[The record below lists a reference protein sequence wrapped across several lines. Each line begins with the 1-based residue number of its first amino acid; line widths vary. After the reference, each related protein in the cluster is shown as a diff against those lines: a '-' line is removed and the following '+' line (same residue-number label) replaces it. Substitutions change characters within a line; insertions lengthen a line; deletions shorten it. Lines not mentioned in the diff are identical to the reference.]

1 MTKFMRFIEVL
12 FLPAVALVSLVVSL
26 GDVFNLFHLIPAGQ
40 LPTIIMLM
48 ASMGLGTLAVIVNK
62 CNEMQSKLENLLSK
76 AELEQMK
83 EFIVHINPDLRKVL
97 GDSFFAGM
105 FNTLQTALKDS
116 KVQVNDSSSFRL
128 NFKHMLK
135 AYPTATFLS
144 TSSLATSYLW
154 NEKDMEAALA
164 RFIHEGGKI
173 KQIFYVRS
181 LEEAASVEMQTTLGL
196 LKKIGIT
203 VRIVNSTRIPANLK
217 QYFIVESRGKI
228 GWDIPVDDQG
238 YVGASVI
245 TAAPTVT
252 ADYRK
257 TFETLWES
265 AE

>member
-12 FLPAVALVSLVVSL
+12 FLPAIALVSLVVSL
-26 GDVFNLFHLIPAGQ
+26 GDVFNLFHLIPAPQ
-40 LPTIIMLM
+40 LPTVILVIV
-48 ASMGLGTLAVIVNK
+48 SMGLGTLAVIVNK
-62 CNEMQSKLENLLSK
+62 SNEMQSKLENLLLK

-97 GDSFFAGM
+97 GDSYFASM
-105 FNTLQTALKDS
+105 FNTLQTALNES
-116 KVQVNDSSSFRL
+116 KVQVSDSSSFRL

-135 AYPTATFLS
+135 AYPNATFLS

-154 NEKDMEAALA
+154 NEKDMETALT

-181 LEEAASVEMQTTLGL
+181 LEEAASTEMQITLDL

-203 VRIVNSTRIPANLK
+203 VRVVNSANIPASLK
-217 QYFIVESRGKI
+217 QYFIVELRGKI
-228 GWDIPVDDQG
+228 GWEIPVNDQG
-238 YVGASVI
+238 HVGASVI
-245 TAAPTVT
+245 TGAPTET

-257 TFETLWES
+257 VFETLWES

>member
-1 MTKFMRFIEVL
+1 MRFIEVL
-12 FLPAVALVSLVVSL
+12 FLPAIALVSLVVSL
-26 GDVFNLFHLIPAGQ
+26 GDVFNLFHLIPAPQ
-40 LPTIIMLM
+40 LPTIIMVIV
-48 ASMGLGTLAVIVNK
+48 SMGLGTLAVIVNK
-62 CNEMQSKLENLLSK
+62 CNEIQSKLENLLSK

-83 EFIVHINPDLRKVL
+83 EFIVQINPDLRKVL
-97 GDSFFAGM
+97 GDNFFADM
-105 FNTLQTALKDS
+105 FNTLQTALNES

-135 AYPTATFLS
+135 AYPSATFLS

-164 RFIHEGGKI
+164 RFIRDGGKI
-173 KQIFYVRS
+173 KQIFFVRS
-181 LEEAASVEMQTTLGL
+181 LEEAASAEMQITLNL

-203 VRIVNSTRIPANLK
+203 VRVVNCASIPASLK

-228 GWDIPVDDQG
+228 GWEIPVNDQG

-245 TAAPTVT
+245 TGAPSVT
-252 ADYRK
+252 TNYRK
-257 TFETLWES
+257 VFETLWES